1 MLCFSRIGLIRF
13 ISHLDW
19 LVMVERI
26 LTRAHMPLSYTEGH
40 RPRVV
45 MKGSPPL
52 PTGIESNCEMLQ
64 IFLREHLDPKEVA
77 RRLSV
82 AVPEGVGLEW
92 VQQMRFK
99 PPKNPYKAIAAAEYT
114 IELKEPLSGEKRERM
129 VSLLNAL
136 RPDTDEDELQFGP
149 DPAVMKPIAGRLL
162 EIKEP
167 LPFIEGEV
175 NELEIIGMMDAN
187 ETLHAAKLGF
197 FLYETVPLTRIPRI
211 LKLAY
216 LRRTNKGLEPVF
228 VR

>member
-26 LTRAHMPLSYTEGH
+26 LTRANIPVSYTEGY
-40 RPRVV
+40 RSRVV

-52 PTGIESNCEMLQ
+52 PTGIESNCELLQ
-64 IFLREHLDPKEVA
+64 IFLREHIDPKEVA

-82 AVPEGVGLEW
+82 AVPDGVGLEW

-136 RPDTDEDELQFGP
+136 KPGTDEDELQFGP
-149 DPAVMKPIAGRLL
+149 DPAVMKPIARRLL

-167 LPFIEGEV
+167 LPFVEGEV
-175 NELEIIGMMDAN
+175 NELEIIGMMAAN

-197 FLYETVPLTRIPRI
+197 FLYEAVPLTRIPRI

-216 LRRTNKGLEPVF
+216 LRRTTKGLEPVF